1 MIVVVDYGCGNL
13 NAFINSFKRLNKKA
27 IVATRREDLKNAKN
41 IILPGVGSF
50 DHVMKSFNNSGLREE
65 VEKKVLNDKVR
76 VLGVCA
82 GMQIMSNSSE
92 EGVEKGLGWIP
103 GEVKKIRQD
112 QLIYPTKL
120 PHMGWN
126 EINQTN
132 NNSFFKE
139 IKNGSRFYFVHS
151 YYFECHNESDIISKT
166 EYGRSFASA
175 INKNNIFGVQF
186 HPEKS
191 HQNGQKLL
199 KNFTEI

>member
-1 MIVVVDYGCGNL
+1 MIVIVDYGCGNL

-27 IVATRREDLKNAKN
+27 IVATKREHLRNAKN

-65 VEKKVLNDKVR
+65 VEKKVFNDNVR

-92 EGVEKGLGWIP
+92 EGIEQGLGWIP
-103 GEVKKIRQD
+103 GEVKKIEKD

-126 EINQTN
+126 EISHPN
-132 NNSFFKE
+132 NNPLLKE
-139 IKNGSRFYFVHS
+139 IKDRSRFYFVHS
-151 YYFECHNESDIISKT
+151 YYFECQNESDILAKT
-166 EYGRSFASA
+166 DYGKSFACA
-175 INKNNIFGVQF
+175 INKKNIFGVQF

-199 KNFTEI
+199 NNFTEI